1 MLSISEKRFETVLT
15 VEEVEV
21 EEEEEEEEED
31 DDKDVSLEESS
42 YEMTASVDKIT

>member
-1 MLSISEKRFETVLT
+1 VLSISEKRFETVLT
-15 VEEVEV
+15 VEE

>member
-15 VEEVEV
+15 VE